1 MRLSPDEYRVYMIS
15 LPGDIN
21 EAVRMDANGFAS
33 IYINDCLS
41 PAARRAA
48 FDHAVQHIV
57 RNDHFNDLSI
67 REAEGCPEQKSNA

>member
-1 MRLSPDEYRVYMIS
+1 MKLTENEYHVYIVS

-21 EAVRMDANGFAS
+21 EAVRVDADGFAS

-67 REAEGCPEQKSNA
+67 REVEGCPEQKSNA